1 MTESPARTPRPDP
14 AKRCAAEDHDGPEDH
29 DEPDGRGARAVAVLS
44 RESTGGLLLIAAAVL
59 ALVWA
64 NSPAGDAYASL
75 AGLVVG
81 PSALNLDL
89 SLSAWAAD
97 GALAVFFF
105 LVGLELKHELRAG
118 SLTDPREAGVPVLA
132 AIGGM
137 VLPALVFVAVV
148 LVAGERTLLSGW
160 AIPTATDI
168 AFALA
173 VLALFGRGLPSAL
186 RLFLLTL
193 AVVDDLLAVSI
204 IAIVY
209 TDGLRLSWLALALGA
224 VAVFAVAVRAR
235 TPRVWVL
242 LPVGLVAWVLMHES
256 GVHATIVGVLLGLVV
271 PAVAV
276 HGEHESRV
284 HRIEHVVRPV
294 SAAVALP
301 VFAFFSA
308 GVRVVGDGGGWGLLT
323 EPLTLAIGAGLVV
336 GKLVGI
342 TAGAALATR
351 LPGLRLPDGL
361 SLVDLVPVALLAA
374 IGFTVSLL
382 ISELSYA
389 DPAVGETAKAA
400 VLLGSVASVALAV
413 VAMRLRAWSLRSER

>member
-1 MTESPARTPRPDP
+1 MTEPTTCVHQADPHASDDPRDRP
-14 AKRCAAEDHDGPEDH
+14 
-29 DEPDGRGARAVAVLS
+29 GRRARAVALLS

-64 NSPAGDAYASL
+64 NSPASDAYADL

-81 PSALNLDL
+81 PSALHLDL
-89 SLSAWAAD
+89 SLSTWAAD
-97 GALAVFFF
+97 GALAIFFF
-105 LVGLELKHELRAG
+105 LVGLELKHELTAG
-118 SLTDPREAGVPVLA
+118 SLTDPREAGVPVVA

-148 LVAGERTLLSGW
+148 LVAGERSLLSGW

-173 VLALFGRGLPSAL
+173 VLAIFGRGLPSAL

-204 IAIVY
+204 IAIFY
-209 TDGLRLSWLALALGA
+209 TDDLRLSWLALALGA
-224 VAVFAVAVRAR
+224 VAVFAVGVRAARPR
-235 TPRVWVL
+235 TWVL
-242 LPVGLVAWVLMHES
+242 LPIGVVAWVLMHES

-271 PAVAV
+271 PARAV
-276 HGEHESRV
+276 HGEPDSRV
-284 HRIEHVVRPV
+284 HRIEHVVRPL

-301 VFAFFSA
+301 VFAFLAA

-323 EPLTLAIGAGLVV
+323 EPLTIAVGLGLVA

-342 TAGAALATR
+342 TAGAALACR
-351 LPGLRLPDGL
+351 LPGLQMPGGLRLL
-361 SLVDLVPVALLAA
+361 DLVPVSLLAA

-389 DPAVGETAKAA
+389 DPVVGETAKAA
-400 VLLGSVASVALAV
+400 VLLASVASVVLAV
-413 VAMRLRAWSLRSER
+413 VAMRLRARSLRRTA